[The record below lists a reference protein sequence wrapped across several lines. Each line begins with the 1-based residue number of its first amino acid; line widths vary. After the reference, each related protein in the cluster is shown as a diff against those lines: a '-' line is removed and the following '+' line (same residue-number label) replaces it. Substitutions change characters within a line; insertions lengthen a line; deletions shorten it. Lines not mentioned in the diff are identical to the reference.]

1 MTKYERAIEELREWC
16 RAKRGRQQKIAKAL
30 RVSKQLVNGWLSGRC
45 RMSLEDHFR
54 IQDVREEGIPK
65 PKHDA
70 ARLAHMVKGT
80 ETSIEKG
87 LKTFNEVMESFRLI
101 KKNKY
106 YTEQYRTFEEYCI
119 YRWGIN
125 LKVQMKVLTDRESS
139 YPMAP

>member
-16 RAKRGRQQKIAKAL
+16 KAKRGRQQKIAKAL

-70 ARLAHMVKGT
+70 TSLAHMVKAT

-87 LKTFNEVMESFRLI
+87 LKTFNDVMESFLLI

-119 YRWGIN
+119 DRWRIN
-125 LKVQMKVLTDRESS
+125 LRCAGRSLSQR
-139 YPMAP
+139 